1 MKFADFIKKY
11 GEKRNLDENML
22 ANTAPSGKGT
32 DSWQSIEIQAGPQT
46 QQQQQQ
52 EGALDEN
59 GNPR

>member
-11 GEKRNLDENML
+11 GEKRNLDEKML
-22 ANTAPSGKGT
+22 ANTAYNT

-46 QQQQQQ
+46 QQQQ

-59 GNPR
+59 GNAR